1 MYGKGGRAARL
12 SVAVRFCRL
21 VFFFSLKWLDKQ
33 NIACP
38 LLRERIL
45 LELAPT

>member
-1 MYGKGGRAARL
+1 
-12 SVAVRFCRL
+12 
-21 VFFFSLKWLDKQ
+21 LKWLDKQ